1 MPLPPEY
8 LMSKK
13 PRLVR
18 VKEKIKVHQSNI
30 KEISSPEVIKAN
42 ERLDNLSSEMVDF
55 GIYQTPPSKKDEEL
69 VQVKKRIKDLKTEEV
84 KAI

>member
-1 MPLPPEY
+1 
-8 LMSKK
+8 MSKK

-42 ERLDNLSSEMVDF
+42 ECLDNLSSERLILEF
-55 GIYQTPPSKKDEEL
+55 STPPPFPPPSKKDEEL

>member
-1 MPLPPEY
+1 
-8 LMSKK
+8 MSKK

-42 ERLDNLSSEMVDF
+42 ERLDNVSSEMVDF
-55 GIYQTPPSKKDEEL
+55 GISHSPPPLFPPPSKKDEEL

>member
-1 MPLPPEY
+1 
-8 LMSKK
+8 MSKK

-55 GIYQTPPSKKDEEL
+55 GIYQTPPPLPTLSPSLQEGRGTSPGKK
-69 VQVKKRIKDLKTEEV
+69 KNKRFENRRG
-84 KAI
+84 

>member
-1 MPLPPEY
+1 
-8 LMSKK
+8 MSKK
-13 PRLVR
+13 SRLVR

-55 GIYQTPPSKKDEEL
+55 GIYQTPPPQPFPPPSKKDEEL
-69 VQVKKRIKDLKTEEV
+69 VQVKKGIKDLKTEAV

>member
-1 MPLPPEY
+1 
-8 LMSKK
+8 MSKK

-69 VQVKKRIKDLKTEEV
+69 VQVKKRIKDLKTEAV

>member
-1 MPLPPEY
+1 
-8 LMSKK
+8 MSKK

-55 GIYQTPPSKKDEEL
+55 GIYQTPPSKKDEEI
-69 VQVKKRIKDLKTEEV
+69 VQVKKRIKDLKTEAV

>member
-1 MPLPPEY
+1 
-8 LMSKK
+8 MSKK

-42 ERLDNLSSEMVDF
+42 ERLDNVSSEMVDF
-55 GIYQTPPSKKDEEL
+55 GI
-69 VQVKKRIKDLKTEEV
+69 
-84 KAI
+84 